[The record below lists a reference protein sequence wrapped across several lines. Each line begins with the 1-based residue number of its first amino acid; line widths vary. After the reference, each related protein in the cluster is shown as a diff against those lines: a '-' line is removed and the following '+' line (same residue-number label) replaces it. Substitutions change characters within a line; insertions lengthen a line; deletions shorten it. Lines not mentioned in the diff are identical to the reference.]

1 MMKWFNFEATLEYD
15 INPNRAEPSPSKS
28 SDELKVKVKVMSSAE
43 RDINHHRFDN

>member
-28 SDELKVKVKVMSSAE
+28 LGELKVKVMSSAGT
-43 RDINHHRFDN
+43 DIDHNPR